1 MGHVELTL
9 SPVGILLPPA
19 FVSGQVLPELP
30 ITCIKDDALQP
41 CEASGKSAGEMTLL
55 VAQSPHFHSW

>member
-19 FVSGQVLPELP
+19 FVSGQVLPPE
-30 ITCIKDDALQP
+30 
-41 CEASGKSAGEMTLL
+41 
-55 VAQSPHFHSW
+55 VPHDVYQG